1 MGSHL
6 FAAKILSQE
15 TQDGKVDWRKAY
27 TELQMQPFSLPSAIT
42 EMCREL
48 LRRLG
53 LVFGCLD
60 FIVTPAGDFV
70 FLEINEMGQFLFVEK
85 YTDLLLLDAF
95 SEFLLQGRVDFGW
108 QAAGAKIRYTEILP
122 RVEGEALLSKQQHV
136 SPAEQSFPE
145 DPQRI

>member
-1 MGSHL
+1 MLSKVRRAPHTLPPLRSRTTPLQALSGEQ
-6 FAAKILSQE
+6 KIRSLRFWVIDNSQ
-15 TQDGKVDWRKAY
+15 D
-27 TELQMQPFSLPSAIT
+27 
-42 EMCREL
+42 L

-95 SEFLLQGRVDFGW
+95 SEFMLQGRVDFEW
-108 QAAGAKIRYTEILP
+108 CAADAKIRYSEILP
-122 RVEGEALLSKQQHV
+122 RVEGEAILSKQQHIR
-136 SPAEQSFPE
+136 PAEQSFLE
-145 DPQRI
+145 GRQRT